1 MPSVPLPFVVALLLL
16 ILGVRTWRAS
26 EDRRGQLWFI
36 ALLLS
41 CLLHAVV
48 VGLRWGYGWS
58 GLAPVQSLLAALLP
72 PLLWLS
78 FSRLR
83 ADGASS
89 VRILLFHALGPVLVA
104 ATWCVYSPWVDPL
117 LSLLYLGY
125 GLALLFTARRGPDAL
140 LRSRLDAV
148 ATTQH
153 LLIATAVALLSF
165 AAGDIYIAL
174 RLAADDVDH
183 AVGAIGFAQLMLVL
197 LLGWVAVGLGMGQ
210 AEEEPA
216 TSANPS
222 VPPAEPE
229 DPCVASDASAGVSP
243 VDDQLHDAVLAQV
256 EALLGHE
263 RLYCDADLSLGR
275 LARRVVLPAR
285 QISAAINVRR
295 SMNVSQYIN
304 SHRIAEACRMLTTG
318 SLPVT
323 QIQLEVGFN
332 SKSNFNREFQ
342 RITGTTPSAWRERKP
357 ADEL

>member
-1 MPSVPLPFVVALLLL
+1 MPSVPIPFVVALLLL
-16 ILGVRTWRAS
+16 ILGVRAWRAS
-26 EDRRGQLWFI
+26 DDRRGQLWFI

-58 GLAPVQSLLAALLP
+58 GLAPVQSLLAAVLP

-83 ADGASS
+83 ADGTSS
-89 VRILLFHALGPVLVA
+89 AGVLLCHALGPVLVA
-104 ATWCVYSPWVDPL
+104 SIWCLYSPWVDPL

-125 GLALLFTARRGPDAL
+125 GLVLLFTARRGPDAL

-153 LLIATAVALLSF
+153 LLIAAAVALLSF

-174 RLAADDVDH
+174 RLAVDDVDH
-183 AVGAIGFAQLMLVL
+183 AVGAIGVAHLMLVL
-197 LLGWVAVGLGMGQ
+197 LLGWVAVGLGTGQ
-210 AEEEPA
+210 AEEESA
-216 TSANPS
+216 ASANPS
-222 VPPAEPE
+222 ALPAEPE
-229 DPCVASDASAGVSP
+229 EPSAAGDASASP
-243 VDDQLHDAVLAQV
+243 DDDEQHDAVLARV
-256 EALLGHE
+256 EALLERE

-285 QISAAINVRR
+285 QISAAINARR

-304 SHRIAEACRMLTTG
+304 SHRIAEACRMLTQG

-323 QIQLEVGFN
+323 QIQMEVGFN

-357 ADEL
+357 ADAS